1 MKLYSIETGTFKLDG
16 GVMFGLIPKMLWQ
29 KSCPADENNLSI
41 WAMRCLLVVDRDQK
55 ILIDNGIG
63 DKQDKKFFSYY
74 YLNGNDNLLSSL
86 GKYGFSADDITD
98 VVLTHLHF
106 DHCGGG
112 VKYNK
117 DRTQLELVFKNAT
130 YWTSK
135 QQWDLAFN
143 SNRLEQASFL
153 KENILPIEESG
164 HLKLIDE
171 DSTLFPDFSVRLFNG
186 HTYGQIIPFIKYR
199 GETVVFT
206 GDLLPS
212 VAHIPLP
219 YIMSYDVRP
228 LISLEEKEN
237 FLNEA
242 VENNYILFFSHDLY
256 NECCTVHKTEKDIT
270 VKETFTLKDRFG
282 E

>member
-1 MKLYSIETGTFKLDG
+1 MKLYPIETGTFKLDG
-16 GVMFGLIPKMLWQ
+16 GVMFGFIPKALWQ
-29 KSCPADENNLSI
+29 KIYPADENNLCK

-74 YLNGNDNLLSSL
+74 YLNGNNTLLSSL

-112 VKYNK
+112 VKYNR
-117 DRTQLELVFKNAT
+117 DRRRLELVFKNAT
-130 YWTSK
+130 YWSSK
-135 QQWDLAFN
+135 QQWDLAVN
-143 SNRLEQASFL
+143 SNRMEQASFL
-153 KENILPIEESG
+153 KENILPMGDSG
-164 HLKLIDE
+164 HLKLIDR
-171 DSTLFPDFSVRLFNG
+171 DSILFPDFSVKLFNG
-186 HTYGQIIPFIKYR
+186 HTHGQIIPFINYR

-212 VAHIPLP
+212 TAHIPLP

-228 LISLEEKEN
+228 LISLEEKEI

-242 VENNYILFFSHDLY
+242 VENNYILFFPHDLY
-256 NECCTVHKTEKDIT
+256 NECCTVHKTGKEIT
-270 VKETFTLKDRFG
+270 VKETFLLKDRFG